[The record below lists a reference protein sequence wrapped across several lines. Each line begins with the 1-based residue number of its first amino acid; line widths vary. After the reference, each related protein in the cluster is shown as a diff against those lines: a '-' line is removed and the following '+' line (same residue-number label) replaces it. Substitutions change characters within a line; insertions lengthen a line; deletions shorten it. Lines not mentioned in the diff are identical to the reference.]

1 MGTAHRRFAMTLNLN
16 TEDHEGGEL
25 RFPEYGQAS
34 YRPATGEAAIFSC
47 NLLHEAT
54 DVTKGSRYVLLSFMY
69 DEAGRQIMEKMQ
81 QAQNR
86 QGAS

>member
-1 MGTAHRRFAMTLNLN
+1 
-16 TEDHEGGEL
+16 L

-69 DEAGRQIMEKMQ
+69 DESGRQIMEKMQ
-81 QAQNR
+81 QSRKQANSQ
-86 QGAS
+86 